1 MSFILDQMKKAGKQR
16 ALEMAMRKQT
26 DKPGSITAEPLAP
39 QSADR
44 APVSMQKWLSAAVA
58 VLLGAAAVYG
68 VVVFFRSSSAIKPP
82 VAPASKG
89 LVQEAIQLPIVPPSN
104 PSGQIPQAHVQE
116 ISVSK
121 AESPAVEGKHA
132 GAAKVIKEATVPDE
146 GLNDR
151 ERAEA
156 DRLTGEREKRS
167 RGAASNA
174 PFRVDPSDSVLE
186 FNQLPQSVR
195 KSLPM
200 IKLSSHLYRK
210 DSRLV
215 SINGRIMSE
224 GYNMEGGLFLDEII
238 PEGVI
243 LSYGKYRFLVRAE

>member
-1 MSFILDQMKKAGKQR
+1 
-16 ALEMAMRKQT
+16 MAMRRQT
-26 DKPGSITAEPLAP
+26 DKPGSIADEPLAP

-44 APVSMQKWLSAAVA
+44 APVSMQKWLSAAV
-58 VLLGAAAVYG
+58 LLGAAAVYG
-68 VVVFFRSSSAIKPP
+68 VVVFFMSSSAIKPS

-89 LVQEAIQLPIVPPSN
+89 LVQEAVQLPIVPPSN

-116 ISVSK
+116 ESVSK
-121 AESPAVEGKHA
+121 AKSPAAEGKHS
-132 GAAKVIKEATVPDE
+132 GAAKVIKETTVPNK
-146 GLNDR
+146 GRNDR

-156 DRLTGEREKRS
+156 VSLTGEREKRS
-167 RGAASNA
+167 RGAASDA

-195 KSLPM
+195 KSLPV

-224 GYNMEGGLFLDEII
+224 GYNMDDGLLLEEIT

-243 LSYGKYRFLVRAE
+243 LSYGKHRFLVRAER